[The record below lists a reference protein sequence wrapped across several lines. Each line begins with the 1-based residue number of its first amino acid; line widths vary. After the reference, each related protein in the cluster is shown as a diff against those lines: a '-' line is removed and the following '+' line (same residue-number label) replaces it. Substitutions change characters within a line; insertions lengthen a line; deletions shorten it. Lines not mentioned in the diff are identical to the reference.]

1 MIIIQSPPTTSIFLH
16 NILRTTYHSCPASF
30 RLVLDVVTV
39 VVGWLLF
46 RQAVQRPPAGAMMLT
61 LGSFSTK
68 YVDRDD
74 DDAFGTGSGSGNCG
88 CGDAAALMCCKLAL
102 KTKNELNNTGI

>member
-1 MIIIQSPPTTSIFLH
+1 
-16 NILRTTYHSCPASF
+16 
-30 RLVLDVVTV
+30 
-39 VVGWLLF
+39 
-46 RQAVQRPPAGAMMLT
+46 MMLT

-102 KTKNELNNTGI
+102 KTNNELNNTGI